1 MLVTEKNFDQALDG
15 FADES
20 RLVLDTET
28 TGIHPWQ
35 GDRMCGISLATPAL
49 EHICYFPFRHR
60 LGRNLS
66 QSYLDILIGFLNRR
80 HLLLTGWNLK
90 FDLEMLWFDGLR
102 QPDYAEDVMLACHHL
117 DENDKPFELK
127 RWAANRIDPAAEQAE
142 EDMDRL
148 LRSLGFKGNSSTI
161 KQYICELYPEEV
173 EEYACDDVYYT
184 ELLRRKAVLKLAEW
198 KTYRLWMESNRYM
211 LELMRMEMHGFQLD
225 LPLLRK
231 HSREAALNAKE
242 QYRKIAKMAGHE
254 INLNSP
260 KQICKWLK
268 ISSSAAAIL
277 EEMDH
282 PGAKAILSFR
292 AWDKANSTYYKKWE
306 KSVDDRGILHPNLN
320 LHRVVTGRQSA
331 SDPNLHQVP
340 RYRSEYKV
348 KDLVVARPGNTIIS
362 VDYNQAELRVG
373 VSVAEEE
380 NMAKLFQSAER
391 VDIHQLVADALGIDR
406 DAAKTIN
413 FMILYGGG
421 AEKLARKLG
430 IPLPKAKAYLQKYHT
445 EYWHFR
451 YASNYWATRA
461 RHQKY
466 IRLWTGRVRHFDH
479 PLANPKDA
487 FNSLVQGG
495 VAEMLRLSIL
505 WLGKVLWEYDTHM
518 LLQIHDQI
526 LFEAPE
532 ERVTEVV
539 PIIREA
545 MERFDHWMIPPKVDV
560 KVGQRWSELTDYK
573 EERIAA

>member
-1 MLVTEKNFDQALDG
+1 MLVTERNFDQALDG

-20 RLVLDTET
+20 RLVIDTET
-28 TGIHPWQ
+28 TGVAPWQ
-35 GDRMCGISLATPAL
+35 GDRICGVSLATPAL
-49 EHICYFPFRHR
+49 EHLAYFPFRHKP
-60 LGRNLS
+60 GNNLS
-66 QSYLDILIGFLNRR
+66 DRHLKKLIRFLNRR

-90 FDLEMLWFDGLR
+90 FDLEMMWFDGLR
-102 QPDYAEDVMLACHHL
+102 FPDYAEDVMLACHHL

-127 RWAANRIDPAAEQAE
+127 RWAAKRIDPTADASEEQ
-142 EDMDRL
+142 MDKL
-148 LRSLGFKGNSSTI
+148 LRSLGYKGNKSTI
-161 KQYICELYPEEV
+161 KQYVWKLWPEEV
-173 EEYACDDVYYT
+173 EEYACDDVYWT
-184 ELLRRKAVLKLAEW
+184 ERLRRKAVPKLKEW
-198 KTYRLWMESNRYM
+198 KTYHLWQESNEYM
-211 LELMRMEMHGFQLD
+211 LELMQMEMHGFQLD
-225 LPLLRK
+225 LLLLRK

-242 QYRKIAKMAGHE
+242 QYRKIAKMAGYE

-268 ISSSAAAIL
+268 INSSAKDIM
-277 EEMDH
+277 EELKH
-282 PGAKAILSFR
+282 PGAKLILSFR
-292 AWDKANSTYYKKWE
+292 AWDKANSTYYKPWE
-306 KSVDDRGILHPNLN
+306 KQVDENGILHPNLN

-331 SDPNLHQVP
+331 SSPNLHQVP
-340 RYRSEYKV
+340 RYRPEYKV
-348 KDLVVARPGNTIIS
+348 KDLIIARPGHVIIS
-362 VDYNQAELRVG
+362 ADYNQAELRVG
-373 VSVAEEE
+373 VSVAQEE
-380 NMAKLFQSAER
+380 NMAKLFRSAER

-406 DAAKTIN
+406 DPAKTIN

-421 AEKLARKLG
+421 AEKLAWKLS
-430 IPLPKAKAYLQKYHT
+430 ISLAKAKAYLKKYHD

-451 YASNYWATRA
+451 YTSNAWALRA
-461 RHQKY
+461 RHQRY

-505 WLGKVLWEYDTHM
+505 WLGKVLWEYDTAM

-526 LFEAPE
+526 LFEAPIE
-532 ERVTEVV
+532 QVPVVV

-560 KVGQRWSELTDYK
+560 KIGHRWSELTDYE